1 MSADFPC
8 HSPIP
13 LLKYNVAAVC
23 KKCGVKM
30 GSNSLYY
37 RIKPHIADKA
47 FYKHAFTVM
56 APIMFQQLITTL
68 VNLVDNL
75 QVGQLGPQ
83 SIAGVGIANQFF
95 FIYMLMLF
103 GIAGGGGLFVAQFWG
118 AKDKDGMKQAY
129 RFMLIAALTVSIIF
143 MVGAFFGA
151 RYIIGFFSSDAGT
164 ISEGVNYLKVAVFT
178 YLPVAFSISTAGSFR
193 SIGQAKV
200 AMLPSII
207 AVFVNTFFNY
217 VFIFGN
223 FGAPRMGVQ
232 GAALA
237 TIIARLV
244 EFAML
249 YYAMRKASCPFGTR
263 LTRMFNVK
271 PVLFKTILLKSLPLI
286 ANELLWSSGVT
297 MQFKAYSTRGV
308 VALAALNIMNAV
320 NNMFFVVNS
329 GQATSISVILGH
341 ELGANRLDDARRD
354 SRRLVLFGI
363 FISYCLLLVHLAAGY
378 FVPMIYNVGEDVR
391 AAARLLISISAL
403 MMPIYLTNAG
413 FFFILRAGGDTR
425 SVMTMDSLFTWFI
438 VVPFAMALAKFTD
451 LSLINL
457 FLMSQIPEFLKLTI
471 AFTLFRKERWV
482 KNLTGVA

>member
-1 MSADFPC
+1 MEG
-8 HSPIP
+8 
-13 LLKYNVAAVC
+13 K
-23 KKCGVKM
+23 G
-30 GSNSLYY
+30 LYS
-37 RIKPHIADKA
+37 RIKPHIADRA
-47 FYKHAFTVM
+47 FYKYAFAVM

-75 QVGQLGPQ
+75 QVGQLGSQ

-103 GIAGGGGLFVAQFWG
+103 GIAGGGGLYVAQFWG

-129 RFMLIAALTVSIIF
+129 RFMLIASLTVSITF
-143 MVGAFFGA
+143 MLGAFFGA
-151 RYIIGFFSSDAGT
+151 KWIIGFFTNDAGT
-164 ISEGVNYLKVAVFT
+164 ISEGVDYLKVAVFT
-178 YLPVAFSISTAGSFR
+178 YIPMAFSVATAGSFR

-200 AMLPSII
+200 AMLPSIV
-207 AVFVNTFFNY
+207 AVFVNAFFNY
-217 VFIFGN
+217 VLIFGH

-244 EFAML
+244 ELAML
-249 YYAMRKASCPFGTR
+249 YYAMRKETCPFGTR
-263 LTRMFNVK
+263 LTRMFKVK
-271 PVLFKTILLKSLPLI
+271 PVLFKTILVKSLPLI

-329 GQATSISVILGH
+329 GQATSISVIIGH
-341 ELGANRLDDARRD
+341 ALGADKLDEARRD
-354 SRRLVLFGI
+354 SRRLILFGI
-363 FISYCLLLVHLAAGY
+363 FISYCLLLVHLTAGY
-378 FVPMIYNVGEDVR
+378 LVPMIYNVGEDVR
-391 AAARLLISISAL
+391 STARIITSVSAF
-403 MMPIYLTNAG
+403 MMPVYLTNAG

-425 SVMTMDSLFTWFI
+425 SVMMMDSLFTWFV
-438 VVPFAMALAKFTD
+438 VVPFSLALAKFTG

-457 FLMSQIPEFLKLTI
+457 FLMAQLPEFLKLTI

-482 KNLTGVA
+482 KNLTNTA

>member
-1 MSADFPC
+1 MEG
-8 HSPIP
+8 
-13 LLKYNVAAVC
+13 K
-23 KKCGVKM
+23 G
-30 GSNSLYY
+30 LYS
-37 RIKPHIADKA
+37 RIKPHVADRA
-47 FYKHAFTVM
+47 FYKHAFAVM

-103 GIAGGGGLFVAQFWG
+103 GIAGGGGLYVAQFWG
-118 AKDKDGMKQAY
+118 AKDGDGMKQAY
-129 RFMLIAALTVSIIF
+129 RFMLIASLAVSITF
-143 MVGAFFGA
+143 MLGAFFGA
-151 RYIIGFFSSDAGT
+151 RWIIGFFTNDAGT
-164 ISEGVNYLKVAVFT
+164 ISEGVDYLKVAVFT
-178 YLPVAFSISTAGSFR
+178 YIPMAFSVATAGSFR

-200 AMLPSII
+200 AMLPSIV

-223 FGAPRMGVQ
+223 FGAPRMGVR

-244 EFAML
+244 ELAML
-249 YYAMRKASCPFGTR
+249 YYAMSKETCPFGTR
-263 LTRMFNVK
+263 LARVFNVR
-271 PVLFKTILLKSLPLI
+271 PVLFKTILVKSLPLI

-329 GQATSISVILGH
+329 GQATSISVIIGH
-341 ELGANRLDDARRD
+341 ALGANQLDDARRD
-354 SRRLVLFGI
+354 SRRLILFGI

-378 FVPMIYNVGEDVR
+378 LVPMIYNVGDDVR
-391 AAARLLISISAL
+391 TTARIITSISAF
-403 MMPIYLTNAG
+403 MMPVYLTNAG

-425 SVMTMDSLFTWFI
+425 SVMTMDSLFTWFV
-438 VVPFAMALAKFTD
+438 VVPFSLALAHFTD
-451 LSLINL
+451 LSLIQL
-457 FLMSQIPEFLKLTI
+457 FLMVQIPEFLKLSI